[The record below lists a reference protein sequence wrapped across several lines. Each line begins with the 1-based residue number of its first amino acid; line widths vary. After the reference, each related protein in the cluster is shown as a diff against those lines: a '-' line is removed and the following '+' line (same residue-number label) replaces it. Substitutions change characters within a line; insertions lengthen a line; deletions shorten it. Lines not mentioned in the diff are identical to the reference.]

1 VTPRRE
7 LIDCGTTEENMHTPA
22 HPTLSRWFWT
32 LALVSSLV
40 FPAVDLS
47 AQAAPTPTPTA
58 TLNVKV
64 KTVEVLKSGSTITVN
79 PEKVKLKRKEEI
91 VVWVTNGTSIKIDFK
106 PGNPPPGN
114 PFTDLTCKGRFCGAL
129 TPPDV
134 LGIFNYK
141 VTVDGVV
148 LDPNVEVVP

>member
-1 VTPRRE
+1 MPKTIHLAR
-7 LIDCGTTEENMHTPA
+7 
-22 HPTLSRWFWT
+22 SRWFWT
-32 LALVSSLV
+32 FVLVSSLV
-40 FPAVDLS
+40 LPALELG
-47 AQAAPTPTPTA
+47 AQTN

-64 KTVEVLKSGSTITVN
+64 KVVEVIKTGTTITVN
-79 PEKVKLKRKEEI
+79 PVKVKVKRKEDV
-91 VVWVTNGTSIKIDFK
+91 VVWVTNGQLLKVEFK
-106 PGNPPPGN
+106 KGNPAPGT

-134 LGIFNYK
+134 APAVFQYK

>member
-1 VTPRRE
+1 MPKTIHLAR
-7 LIDCGTTEENMHTPA
+7 
-22 HPTLSRWFWT
+22 SRWVWT
-32 LALVSSLV
+32 FVLVSALVL
-40 FPAVDLS
+40 PALELG
-47 AQAAPTPTPTA
+47 AQTN

-64 KTVEVLKSGSTITVN
+64 KVVEVIKSGTTLTVN
-79 PEKVKLKRKEEI
+79 PVKVKVKRKEEI
-91 VVWVTNGTSIKIDFK
+91 VVWVTNGQLLKIDFK
-106 PGNPPPGN
+106 KGNPAPGN

-134 LGIFNYK
+134 APAVFQYK

>member
-1 VTPRRE
+1 MLKTIHLAR
-7 LIDCGTTEENMHTPA
+7 
-22 HPTLSRWFWT
+22 SRWFWT
-32 LALVSSLV
+32 FVLVSSLV
-40 FPAVDLS
+40 LPALELG
-47 AQAAPTPTPTA
+47 AQTN

-64 KTVEVLKSGSTITVN
+64 KVVEVIKTGTTITVN
-79 PEKVKLKRKEEI
+79 PVKVKVKRKEDV
-91 VVWVTNGTSIKIDFK
+91 VVWVTNGQLLKVEFK
-106 PGNPPPGN
+106 KGNPAPGT

-134 LGIFNYK
+134 APAVFQYK

>member
-1 VTPRRE
+1 MPITR
-7 LIDCGTTEENMHTPA
+7 
-22 HPTLSRWFWT
+22 PTRSRWFWT
-32 LALVSSLV
+32 FALVSSLV
-40 FPAVDLS
+40 LPALDLL
-47 AQAAPTPTPTA
+47 AQGPTPTPTPTT
-58 TLNVKV
+58 TLKTKV
-64 KTVEVLKSGSTITVN
+64 QVVEVTKSGSTITVN